1 MYGHQDN
8 LQRWQQGCE
17 SIIANSLTHPMPGVT
32 TCHWTTWYDCIIW
45 FSMEP
50 GCSALRWFTCNF
62 WQLFGRY
69 FMRNKINTLTE
80 LIKKPAKF
88 FFLPGENAF
97 YTLHWATV
105 SLFSPHRCQQCA
117 QPHDASFPLWKCFV
131 QLSSFIVCQHW
142 GLLSLQYTLGPKE
155 IS

>member
-1 MYGHQDN
+1 MTAGLWIHHSQLPYTSDARCYN
-8 LQRWQQGCE
+8 L
-17 SIIANSLTHPMPGVT
+17 SLYYM
-32 TCHWTTWYDCIIW
+32 IW
-45 FSMEP
+45 LYHMIFH
-50 GCSALRWFTCNF
+50 GTRCSALRWFTCNF